1 MREYAYGYDNHA
13 PADVRGG
20 RFEDS
25 GFCRGTPG
33 KGVGMS
39 EIDQLL
45 AQLLAGQIRQAKTRS
60 AVNGRFTALLDSQIN
75 IGPGVRSRA
84 SRSQTNLRDL
94 LRDENGRD
102 SGFPRI
108 LQTEESD
115 FLGGSFDR
123 HVKVWPLDDI
133 DVFFPID
140 GSGLYYSENGS
151 RSRFHVRTDD
161 STLPNPLYSDTVSRW
176 TKPDGTISSAK
187 LLSGFKAVLKRR
199 YPNTKVAIDG
209 QAINTQFSIDSS
221 NESDGLGFDIVPCFS
236 LFDSYRMEPDIYVI
250 PDGNDGWIST
260 NPRLDKVVSTN
271 LQANNDKCH
280 RPSVKLVKYWNKTQL
295 SSKISSYYIE
305 LAISRDLES
314 RNARGETVTRI
325 SEAVA
330 YGFQAVSSAL
340 QSGDLQPRLRQ
351 APLVEDG
358 YVTHDDKRKV
368 ETASALSGLALSFE
382 NQGEEDKAIAC
393 WEVVFD
399 DSF

>member
-1 MREYAYGYDNHA
+1 
-13 PADVRGG
+13 
-20 RFEDS
+20 
-25 GFCRGTPG
+25 
-33 KGVGMS
+33 MS

-45 AQLLAGQIRQAKTRS
+45 AQFLAGQTKQAKTRS
-60 AVNGRFTALLDSQIN
+60 AVNGRFTTLLDSQIN
-75 IGPGVRSRA
+75 IGLGVRSRA
-84 SRSQTNLRDL
+84 SRSQTSLRDL
-94 LRDENGRD
+94 LRDENDRD

-108 LQTEESD
+108 LQSEDSD

-140 GSGLYYSENGS
+140 GSGLYYSENGL

-161 STLPNPLYSDTVSRW
+161 STLPNPLYGDTASRW
-176 TKPDGTISSAK
+176 TNSNGTISSAK

-209 QAINTQFSIDSS
+209 QAINTQFSIDAS
-221 NESDGLGFDIVPCFS
+221 NESDGLGFDVVPCFS
-236 LFDSYRMEPDIYVI
+236 LFDSYGIEPDIYVI

-260 NPRLDKVVSTN
+260 NPKLDKVVSTN

-305 LAISRDLES
+305 LAVSRDLET
-314 RNARGETVTRI
+314 RNTRGETVTRI

-330 YGFQAVSSAL
+330 LGFQALSNAL
-340 QSGDLQPRLRQ
+340 QSGDLQPRIRQ
-351 APLVEDG
+351 APMVEDG
-358 YVTHDDKRKV
+358 GVTHSEKSTVAAVARL
-368 ETASALSGLALSFE
+368 ASLALGYE
-382 NQGEEDKAIAC
+382 NQGDEENAIAC
-393 WEVVFD
+393 WEVVFN

>member
-1 MREYAYGYDNHA
+1 
-13 PADVRGG
+13 
-20 RFEDS
+20 
-25 GFCRGTPG
+25 
-33 KGVGMS
+33 MS
-39 EIDQLL
+39 NIDQLL
-45 AQLLAGQIRQAKTRS
+45 AQFMAGQTKQSKARS
-60 AVNGRFTALLDSQIN
+60 AVNGRFTTLLDTKIN
-75 IGPGVRSRA
+75 IGQGVRSRA
-84 SRSQTNLRDL
+84 SRSQTSLRDL
-94 LRDENGRD
+94 LRGENGRD

-108 LQTEESD
+108 LQSVDSD

-140 GSGLYYSENGS
+140 GSGLYYTEHGQQ
-151 RSRFHVRTDD
+151 SRFHVRTDN
-161 STLPNPLYSDTVSRW
+161 STLLNPLYSDNVSRW

-187 LLSGFKAVLKRR
+187 LLSGFKAVLERR

-236 LFDSYRMEPDIYVI
+236 LFDSYGMEPDIYVI
-250 PDGNDGWIST
+250 PDGTGGWIST

-271 LQANNDKCH
+271 LQANNERCH

-330 YGFQAVSSAL
+330 LGFQAVSSAL
-340 QSGDLQPRLRQ
+340 QIGDLQPRIRQ
-351 APLVEDG
+351 APMVEDG
-358 YVTHDDKRKV
+358 AVTHSEK
-368 ETASALSGLALSFE
+368 SAVAAVARIANLALAYE
-382 NQGEEDKAIAC
+382 NQGDEENAISC
-393 WEVVFD
+393 WEIVFN

>member
-1 MREYAYGYDNHA
+1 
-13 PADVRGG
+13 
-20 RFEDS
+20 
-25 GFCRGTPG
+25 
-33 KGVGMS
+33 MS
-39 EIDQLL
+39 DIEQLL
-45 AQLLAGQIRQAKTRS
+45 TQFMAGQTKQSKARS
-60 AVNGRFTALLDSQIN
+60 AVNGRFTTLLDTKIN
-75 IGPGVRSRA
+75 ICQGVRSRA
-84 SRSQTNLRDL
+84 SRSQSSLRDL
-94 LRDENGRD
+94 LRGENGRD

-108 LQTEESD
+108 LQSVDSD

-140 GSGLYYSENGS
+140 GSGLYYSENGL

-161 STLPNPLYSDTVSRW
+161 STLLNPLYSDTVSRW

-199 YPNTKVAIDG
+199 YSNTTVAIDG
-209 QAINTQFSIDSS
+209 QAINTQFLIDAT
-221 NESDGLGFDIVPCFS
+221 NESDGLGFDVVPCFS
-236 LFDSYRMEPDIYVI
+236 LFDSYGIEPDIYVI

-260 NPRLDKVVSTN
+260 NPRLDKAVSTN
-271 LQANNDKCH
+271 LQANNEQCH

-305 LAISRDLES
+305 LAVSRDLET
-314 RNARGETVTRI
+314 RNARGETATRI

-330 YGFQAVSSAL
+330 LGFQALSNSL
-340 QSGDLQPRLRQ
+340 QSGELQPRIRQ

-358 YVTHDDKRKV
+358 AVTHSEKNAVAAAAKI
-368 ETASALSGLALSFE
+368 ASLALAYE
-382 NQGEEDKAIAC
+382 NQGDEENAIAC
-393 WEVVFD
+393 WEVVFN

>member
-1 MREYAYGYDNHA
+1 VSD
-13 PADVRGG
+13 
-20 RFEDS
+20 
-25 GFCRGTPG
+25 
-33 KGVGMS
+33 
-39 EIDQLL
+39 IDQLP
-45 AQLLAGQIRQAKTRS
+45 AQLMAGQTKQSKARS
-60 AVNGRFTALLDSQIN
+60 AINGRFATLLDKKIN
-75 IGPGVRSRA
+75 IGQGVRSRA
-84 SRSQTNLRDL
+84 SRSQTSLRDL
-94 LRDENGRD
+94 LRGENGRD

-108 LQTEESD
+108 LQSVDSD

-140 GSGLYYSENGS
+140 GSGLYYTEHGQ
-151 RSRFHVRTDD
+151 RSRFHVRTDN
-161 STLPNPLYSDTVSRW
+161 STLLNPLYSDNVSRW

-187 LLSGFKAVLKRR
+187 LLSGFKAVLERR

-236 LFDSYRMEPDIYVI
+236 LFDSYGMEPDIYVI
-250 PDGNDGWIST
+250 PDGTGGWIST
-260 NPRLDKVVSTN
+260 NPKLDKVVSTK

-305 LAISRDLES
+305 LAISRDLET

-330 YGFQAVSSAL
+330 LGFQAVSSAL
-340 QSGDLQPRLRQ
+340 QIGDLQPRIRQ
-351 APLVEDG
+351 APMVEDG
-358 YVTHDDKRKV
+358 YVTHDEKRKV
-368 ETASALSGLALSFE
+368 ESASMLSSLALSFE
-382 NQGEEDKAIAC
+382 NQGDEDKAIAC
-393 WEVVFD
+393 WEAVFD